1 MNYQK
6 YVEQL
11 KAQLLDIQASPQYEL
26 VGCDIARPQTIEDI
40 LEDTEK
46 FISTQYKGMEGFK
59 VWEPFTEFYQATG
72 WIKLLWIYLGQ
83 IPKPFKN
90 RFSGSDIYSILEI
103 YDPEAIYSA
112 EENRMVYIPEN
123 ERLNQ
128 PYKVYD
134 EYRMFDR
141 IFLDSYRHVA
151 VKFFRNQEAP
161 IFYYYTLETKS
172 YYKMSI
178 GFGEY
183 LELLLRTRG
192 LSYWQEFF
200 VDDSNFRINLNRAK
214 RFIETLEELFP
225 EVDRTIF
232 ESQLAEKRAIN
243 LSYFRQISLG
253 SNEKQLEITA
263 SRLDSDNDDEKNS
276 YSNPRLSINYQQY
289 IEQLKTK
296 VLEFSASEQYELLLY
311 DIGEPQTLETILE
324 YEESLAT
331 EREVIEDF
339 KIWEPFKKFYQS
351 AMWINFRWIYLE
363 QEPNSLHTPYG
374 ASRIYSI
381 NSVYDPGEIYIPE
394 ENRTIYRV
402 DDEWVQQ
409 PFKLYGEY
417 RIFDRITMQNENHV
431 AVNFSFDREAPNF
444 YYYSFETKSY
454 YRMSIVFDE
463 YLELLLQTRGLS
475 PWQEF
480 FIDDSNF
487 QLDLA
492 RAEQFIKDLELL
504 FPEVDKT
511 IFESQLAKLSGR
523 G

>member
-11 KAQLLDIQASPQYEL
+11 KAQLLALQASPQYEL
-26 VGCDIARPQTIEDI
+26 VYSDIGRPLTLEEILDDIE
-40 LEDTEK
+40 E
-46 FISTQYKGMEGFK
+46 FISTEYEGMEDFK
-59 VWEPFTEFYQATG
+59 VWEPFKEFYQATG
-72 WIKLLWIYLGQ
+72 WIKFAWRHLGQ
-83 IPKPFKN
+83 IPNPFKN
-90 RFSGSDIYSILEI
+90 LFSGADIYSILEI
-103 YDPEAIYSA
+103 YDPQAIYSA

-123 ERLNQ
+123 ERYQ
-128 PYKVYD
+128 PYKIYD

-141 IFLDSYRHVA
+141 IFLDSYSHVA
-151 VKFFRNQEAP
+151 VKFLRNQEAP
-161 IFYYYTLETKS
+161 QFYYYTLETKS

-178 GFGEY
+178 GFEEY
-183 LELLLRTRG
+183 LALLLQTRG

-200 VDDSNFRINLNRAK
+200 IDDSNFRINMNRAK
-214 RFIETLEELFP
+214 RFIETLEKLFP
-225 EVDRTIF
+225 ELDRTIF

-243 LSYFRQISLG
+243 LSYFRQISGDL
-253 SNEKQLEITA
+253 NEKQLEITA
-263 SRLDSDNDDEKNS
+263 SGL
-276 YSNPRLSINYQQY
+276 YSNNEEEKSSYNPPSLSMNYQQY

-296 VLEFSASEQYELLLY
+296 LLEFSASPQYELLLY
-311 DIGEPQTLETILE
+311 DIGHPQTIETILE
-324 YEESLAT
+324 EEDFLAT

-351 AMWINFRWIYLE
+351 AMWINFIWTYLG
-363 QEPNSLHTPYG
+363 QDPNSLHTPYG
-374 ASRIYSI
+374 ASIIHSI
-381 NSVYDPGEIYIPE
+381 NSVYEGWEIYIPE
-394 ENRTIYRV
+394 ENRTMY
-402 DDEWVQQ
+402 DDEWVEK

-417 RIFDRITMQNENHV
+417 RIFDRITMENENHV
-431 AVNFSFDREAPNF
+431 AVKFSFDREAPNF

-454 YRMSIVFDE
+454 YRMSIGFDE
-463 YLELLLQTRGLS
+463 YLELLLQTRGLN